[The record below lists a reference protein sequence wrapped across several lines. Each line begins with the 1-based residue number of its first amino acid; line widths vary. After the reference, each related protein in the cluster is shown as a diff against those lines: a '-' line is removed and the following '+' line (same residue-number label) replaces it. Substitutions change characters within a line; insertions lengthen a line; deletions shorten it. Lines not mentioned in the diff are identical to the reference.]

1 MSEPLLHMRAHSGS
15 ISRAKHGAQQEC
27 SQRARRN
34 FLIDTGIITGCT
46 DEEVDVYNTFA
57 SGYYPTSEK
66 AVHSYE
72 KFVEKVHANQN
83 TGKYFDSDLL
93 RRLMAEK
100 LCGEA
105 YTVVSEKKYKSSAQA
120 ARRSVLCQ
128 FVAHWSIKRV
138 IKYYIKLLFLSK

>member
-1 MSEPLLHMRAHSGS
+1 MRAHSGS

-46 DEEVDVYNTFA
+46 DEEVDVYNNFA
-57 SGYYPTSEK
+57 SGYFPTSAK

-72 KFVEKVHANQN
+72 NFVEKIYTNQN
-83 TGKYFDSDLL
+83 TSKYFDPDLL

-105 YTVVSEKKYKSSAQA
+105 YNVVSEKKYKSSAQA
-120 ARRSVLCQ
+120 ARRSGLCL
-128 FVAHWSIKRV
+128 FVSNWPLKRV
-138 IKYYIKLLFLSK
+138 IKYYIKLLFLSR